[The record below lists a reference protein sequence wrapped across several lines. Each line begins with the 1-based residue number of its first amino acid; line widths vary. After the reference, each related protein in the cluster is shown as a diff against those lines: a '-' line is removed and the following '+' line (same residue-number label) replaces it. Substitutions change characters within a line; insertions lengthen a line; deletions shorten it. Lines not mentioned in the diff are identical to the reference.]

1 MSIRRKIT
9 KKGEQ
14 VFLEQEEWKIGEE
27 FNMGCGSV
35 ELKKTKK
42 AGLHVVRYSGSGNFT
57 YVLKLHKDGDYI
69 LGANYGHRKKSPE
82 EEKEPIKRV
91 LRELE
96 IPLSVLTESD
106 DGSWEVGSRWYDD
119 HHCPVGRNTNSWHSD
134 GSYESIS
141 EAEHESPQG
150 YFQGGGYSR
159 GRITGATYAFSVLTG
174 RTMNGSR
181 WKRVSEII
189 VSRKVDLPAL
199 VKRLKEE
206 L

>member
-106 DGSWEVGSRWYDD
+106 DGSWAR
-119 HHCPVGRNTNSWHSD
+119 
-134 GSYESIS
+134 
-141 EAEHESPQG
+141 Q
-150 YFQGGGYSR
+150 
-159 GRITGATYAFSVLTG
+159 TG
-174 RTMNGSR
+174 RKST
-181 WKRVSEII
+181 
-189 VSRKVDLPAL
+189 
-199 VKRLKEE
+199 
-206 L
+206 